1 MRKLSRNFVCVFAF
15 KMKDAWS
22 CVNAGK
28 YIPTKKNVED
38 VEEKNNV
45 LVRIMITTIT
55 KGPRNT

>member
-1 MRKLSRNFVCVFAF
+1 MFAF